1 MTRLAPASFPITVL
15 QALSLLCAVA
25 ALSVP
30 ASAETL
36 LTPHKAQ
43 YKVKISVLGGQLNTE
58 LTSTADGYV
67 ATHVIKA
74 TGMSRMLARGRIRES
89 SAFDRVPDG
98 IRPVHY
104 DSNDTLT
111 RDKTRASI
119 QFDWAA
125 GEASG
130 KVNSEDFHSVM
141 DELAYDRVSI
151 QYELMSDLLN
161 GDPSENYVLFDIDEL
176 KTITVRNI
184 GARTV
189 TVPAGEYEA
198 IGVQHQTPGSKRVT
212 TMWCVKELDYLP
224 VIIEQ
229 HRKGKLRM
237 RAVLS
242 SYSPLTT

>member
-1 MTRLAPASFPITVL
+1 LTRLARASFPITVL
-15 QALSLLCAVA
+15 WALGLLCAVA
-25 ALSVP
+25 VLSLP
-30 ASAETL
+30 AGAETL

-58 LTSTADGYV
+58 LQSTANGYV

-74 TGMSRMLARGRIRES
+74 TGMSRMLAGGRIRES

-98 IRPVHY
+98 IRPVSY
-104 DSNDTLT
+104 DSNDSLT

-119 QFDWAA
+119 QFDWAT
-125 GEASG
+125 GEARG
-130 KVNSEDFHSVM
+130 KVNDDDFYSAM
-141 DELAYDRVSI
+141 DALAYDRVSI
-151 QYELMSDLLN
+151 QYELMSDLMN
-161 GDPSENYVLFDIDEL
+161 AGPSQNYILFDVDKL
-176 KTITVRNI
+176 KTITVQHI

-189 TVPAGEYEA
+189 SVPAGEYEA
-198 IGVQHQTPGSKRVT
+198 IGVRHQTPGSKRVT